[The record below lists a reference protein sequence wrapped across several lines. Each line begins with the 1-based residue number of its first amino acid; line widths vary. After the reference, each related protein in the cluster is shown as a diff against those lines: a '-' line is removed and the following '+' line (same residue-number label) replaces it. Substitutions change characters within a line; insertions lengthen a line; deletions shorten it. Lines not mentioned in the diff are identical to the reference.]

1 MADAALCR
9 MLRAR
14 ARDLRREI
22 VTMIHAAG
30 SGHPGGALSAADI
43 VAALYWH
50 FLRIRPEQPDWPD
63 RDRFVLSK
71 GHACP
76 VHYAALALRG
86 FFPREHLRTL
96 RQINSILQGHPDMTK
111 TPGLDMTTGSLG
123 QGLSAAA
130 GMALGGKIQARSF
143 RVFAMIGCGEI
154 QEGQIW
160 EAAMAAAHYKLDNL
174 VAILD
179 YNRLQLDGWN
189 EQVMRTEPVAAKWQA
204 FGWQVFEIDGHDMAQ
219 IVDGLQAAIDV
230 QGCPAL
236 VLAHTVKGKG
246 VSYMEN
252 QVDWHGKAPNDEQ
265 LAQALRE
272 IEAEPIA

>member
-1 MADAALCR
+1 
-9 MLRAR
+9 
-14 ARDLRREI
+14 
-22 VTMIHAAG
+22 MIHHAG
-30 SGHPGGALSAADI
+30 SGHPAGALSAADI

-50 FLRIRPEQPDWPD
+50 FMRIRPEQPDWPD

-86 FFPREHLRTL
+86 FFAVEQLGTL
-96 RQINSILQGHPDMTK
+96 RQIDSILQGHPDMRK

-123 QGLSAAA
+123 HGLSAAA
-130 GMALGGKIQARSF
+130 GMALGGRIQNRPF

-160 EAAMAAAHYKLDNL
+160 EAAMAAAHYRLDNL

-189 EQVMRTEPVAAKWQA
+189 DEVMRTEPVAAKWRA
-204 FGWQVFEIDGHDMAQ
+204 FGWEVFEIDGHDMQQ
-219 IVDGLQAAIDV
+219 IIDGLQAAIAV
-230 QGCPAL
+230 KAGPAL

-252 QVDWHGKAPNDEQ
+252 QVDWHGKAPNDEE
-265 LAQALRE
+265 LAQALAE
-272 IEAEPIA
+272 IEAVS

>member
-179 YNRLQLDGWN
+179 YHRLHLDGWN